1 MHCLQDG
8 CHVCYTENRRHRY
21 VLSENKR
28 NLLIIGHLTLNFNEL
43 VIREQSTRGFAIV
56 FFLYKTLFL
65 CLIDPFSC

>member
-43 VIREQSTRGFAIV
+43 IIREQSTRGFAIV
-56 FFLYKTLFL
+56 FFLYIKPYFYV
-65 CLIDPFSC
+65 

>member
-8 CHVCYTENRRHRY
+8 CHVCYTENRRHCY
-21 VLSENKR
+21 VLSESKR

-43 VIREQSTRGFAIV
+43 IIREQSTRGFAIV

-65 CLIDPFSC
+65 CLIDPLSC